1 MFSTSFGLDSIFRF
15 KKKRE
20 IYNPT
25 LVVPVTSSLDEEG
38 GKDSRERESERHK
51 NGFHVCAVLISTFW
65 TTSHANLQFMDRF
78 GILAALDELLKRTV
92 FLLEA

>member
-38 GKDSRERESERHK
+38 GKDSRERERETQKWFSCVR
-51 NGFHVCAVLISTFW
+51 GFDFNVLDDVACKSTV
-65 TTSHANLQFMDRF
+65 HQ
-78 GILAALDELLKRTV
+78 
-92 FLLEA
+92 